1 MKIGDHDW
9 NLDPL
14 GNHIW
19 RGRMEAGQLLAL
31 AREVKEA
38 GGQLI
43 ALWGSDDRHL
53 APDAPQ
59 VHPAALAPRE
69 RDGERGGFGIHAAL
83 LTSAGLAWVSSA
95 LPAEAPAYPDLAHIF
110 PQADRMQRAAFD
122 LLGIRARDA
131 VDQRKWL
138 RHKAWSEE
146 EFPLRKDFADLAAD
160 RKPLPD
166 VDGYP
171 FIRVEGEGVHEIPV
185 GPIHA
190 GTIEPG
196 HFRFSIIGERVLR
209 LEQRL
214 GYTHKGTEK
223 RFEGMDLA
231 SGARFAGRVSGDSH
245 SAYAWAYCMAVETAT
260 ASTAPERAVCL
271 RALFLE
277 IERIANHLGDLGYL
291 GNDVALAFGFMQF
304 WRLKEDW
311 LRLSARLFGHRYL
324 FDCIV
329 PGGVAKDISDSGR
342 TELAAEADRLEA
354 EVRSLKAIY
363 DDHATLQDRFANT
376 GICKPELAARLGLTG
391 LAGRA
396 SAQAWDARA
405 QFPQA
410 PYDQLDVNMATQRR
424 GDVLARAEVRFAEIY
439 ESLRLIRDLLE
450 RLPAGDI
457 CATLNPVRGVCE
469 GLGWVE
475 GWRGEVLVAVRI
487 GADGRLDR
495 VHPHDP
501 SWQNWPLLEIGILG
515 NIVPD
520 FPLINK
526 SFNLSY
532 SGADL

>member
-1 MKIGDHDW
+1 MKIGEHDW
-9 NLDPL
+9 HLDPL
-14 GNHIW
+14 GNYIW
-19 RGRMEAGQLLAL
+19 RGRMESGQLLAL
-31 AREVKEA
+31 ARAVKEE

-43 ALWGSDDRHL
+43 ALWGADNRHL
-53 APDAPQ
+53 S
-59 VHPAALAPRE
+59 
-69 RDGERGGFGIHAAL
+69 RGFAIHATL
-83 LTSAGLAWVSSA
+83 LTSAGLAWVTCA
-95 LPAEAPAYPDLAHIF
+95 LPDEAPSYPDLAHIF
-110 PQADRMQRAAFD
+110 PQADRMQRATFD
-122 LLGIRARDA
+122 LLGITASGA
-131 VDQRKWL
+131 VDDRKWL
-138 RHKAWSEE
+138 RHGAWPANV
-146 EFPLRKDFADLAAD
+146 FPLRKDFDASQPAMHDTD
-160 RKPLPD
+160 T
-166 VDGYP
+166 YP
-171 FIRVEGEGVHEIPV
+171 FIRVEGDGVHEIAV

-196 HFRFSIIGERVLR
+196 HFRFSVIGERVLR

-223 RFEGMDLA
+223 RFEGMDLDT
-231 SGARFAGRVSGDSH
+231 GAKLAGRVSGDSH
-245 SAYAWAYCMAVETAT
+245 IAYAWAYCMAVETAT
-260 ASTAPERAVCL
+260 GSQVPDRAVWL

-311 LRLSARLFGHRYL
+311 LRLTAKLFGHRYL
-324 FDCIV
+324 FDSIV
-329 PGGVAKDISDSGR
+329 PGGVAVDITDDGKV
-342 TELAAEADRLEA
+342 ELAAEADRIEA
-354 EVRSLKAIY
+354 EVHSLKAIY

-376 GICKPELAARLGLTG
+376 GVCTPPLAAKLGLTG

-410 PYDQLDVNMATQRR
+410 PYDQLDVSMATQRR
-424 GDVLARAEVRFAEIY
+424 GDVLARAEVRFSEIH
-439 ESLRLIRDLLE
+439 ESLRLIRNLLT
-450 RLPAGDI
+450 RLPTGNIHAP
-457 CATLNPVRGVCE
+457 LKPVQDVCE

-475 GWRGEVLVAVRI
+475 GWRGEVLVAARI
-487 GADGRLDR
+487 GTDGKLDR

-501 SWQNWPLLEIGILG
+501 SWQNWPLLEVGILG

-532 SGADL
+532 SGVDL

>member
-1 MKIGDHDW
+1 MKIGEHDW
-9 NLDPL
+9 HLEPL

-31 AREVKEA
+31 ARAVKEE

-43 ALWGSDDRHL
+43 ALWGSDNRHL
-53 APDAPQ
+53 S
-59 VHPAALAPRE
+59 
-69 RDGERGGFGIHAAL
+69 RGFAVHAAL
-83 LTSAGLAWVSSA
+83 LTSAGLAWVTCA
-95 LPAEAPAYPDLAHIF
+95 LPEEAPAYPDLAHIF
-110 PQADRMQRAAFD
+110 PQADRMQRATFD
-122 LLGIRARDA
+122 LLGITATDA
-131 VDQRKWL
+131 VDDRKWL
-138 RHKAWSEE
+138 RHGAWPADA
-146 EFPLRKDFADLAAD
+146 FPLRRDFDTSQPATHDTDA
-160 RKPLPD
+160 
-166 VDGYP
+166 YP
-171 FIRVEGEGVHEIPV
+171 FIRVEGDGVHEIPV

-214 GYTHKGTEK
+214 GYTHKGIEK

-231 SGARFAGRVSGDSH
+231 TGAKLAGRVSGDSH

-260 ASTAPERAVCL
+260 ASVAPPRAVWL

-277 IERIANHLGDLGYL
+277 MERIANHLGDLGYL
-291 GNDVALAFGFMQF
+291 GNDVALAFGFTHF

-311 LRLSARLFGHRYL
+311 LRLTAKLFGHRYL

-329 PGGVAKDISDSGR
+329 PGGVAVDLSDSGR
-342 TELAAEADRLEA
+342 AELAAEADRIEA
-354 EVRSLKAIY
+354 EVVSLKAIY

-376 GICKPELAARLGLTG
+376 GVVKPELAARLGLTG

-410 PYDQLDVNMATQRR
+410 PYDQLDVSMATQRR
-424 GDVLARAEVRFAEIY
+424 GDVLARAEVRFAEIT
-439 ESLRLIRDLLE
+439 ESMRLIRDLLA

-457 CATLNPVRGVCE
+457 HAPLTPVQAVCE

-487 GADGRLDR
+487 SADGTLDR

-501 SWQNWPLLEIGILG
+501 SWQNWPLLEVGILG

-532 SGADL
+532 SGQDL

>member
-14 GNHIW
+14 GKHIW
-19 RGRMEAGQLLAL
+19 RGRMESGQLLAL
-31 AREVKEA
+31 ARAIKDE
-38 GGQLI
+38 GGQLV

-53 APDAPQ
+53 
-59 VHPAALAPRE
+59 
-69 RDGERGGFGIHAAL
+69 GGGFGIHVVF
-83 LTSAGLAWVSSA
+83 LTGAGLAWVSSA
-95 LPAEAPAYPDLAHIF
+95 LPADAPAYPDLAHIF
-110 PQADRMQRAAFD
+110 PQADRMQRATFD
-122 LLGIRARDA
+122 LLGITASDA
-131 VDQRKWL
+131 VDDRKWL
-138 RHKAWSEE
+138 RHGAWPADA
-146 EFPLRKDFADLAAD
+146 FPLRKDFDSSRPATHDTDA
-160 RKPLPD
+160 
-166 VDGYP
+166 YP

-196 HFRFSIIGERVLR
+196 HFRFSVIGERVLR

-231 SGARFAGRVSGDSH
+231 TGAKLAGRVSGDTH
-245 SAYAWAYCMAVETAT
+245 IAYAWAYCMAVETAT
-260 ASTAPERAVCL
+260 ASAVPERAVWL

-291 GNDVALAFGFMQF
+291 GNDVALGFGFMQF

-311 LRLSARLFGHRYL
+311 LRLSAKLFGHRYL
-324 FDCIV
+324 FDCIM
-329 PGGVAKDISDSGR
+329 PGGVAKDLADSGKA
-342 TELAAEADRLEA
+342 ELGAEADRIEA

-363 DDHATLQDRFANT
+363 DEHATLQDRFTNT
-376 GICKPELAARLGLTG
+376 GICKPDLAARLGLTG

-410 PYDQLDVNMATQRR
+410 PYDQLDVSMATQRR
-424 GDVLARAEVRFAEIY
+424 GDVLARAEVRFAEVY
-439 ESLRLIRDLLE
+439 ESLRLIRDILK
-450 RLPAGDI
+450 RLPGGALH
-457 CATLNPVRGVCE
+457 APLAAVSTVSE

-475 GWRGEVLVAVRI
+475 GWRGEVVVAVRI
-487 GADGRLDR
+487 AADGTLDR

-501 SWQNWPLLEIGILG
+501 SWQNWPLVEVGVLG

-532 SGADL
+532 SGQDL